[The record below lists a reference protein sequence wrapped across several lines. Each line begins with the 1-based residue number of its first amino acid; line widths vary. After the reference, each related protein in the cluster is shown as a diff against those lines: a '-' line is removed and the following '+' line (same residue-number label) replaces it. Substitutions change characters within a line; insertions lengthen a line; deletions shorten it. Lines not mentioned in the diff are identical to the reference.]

1 MCVKYYV
8 SMYLHTYYIH
18 ISNFI
23 SYRENTHSFFKSPV
37 GHLQMDLSIK
47 KILIPQSKQ
56 FVDHIL

>member
-8 SMYLHTYYIH
+8 NRYLHTYCIH

-37 GHLQMDLSIK
+37 GHLQTDLSIK
-47 KILIPQSKQ
+47 K
-56 FVDHIL
+56 F

>member
-8 SMYLHTYYIH
+8 NRYLHTYCIH

-23 SYRENTHSFFKSPV
+23 SYKENTHSFFKLPV
-37 GHLQMDLSIK
+37 GHLQTDLSIK

-56 FVDHIL
+56 SVDHIL